1 MDAQNVSK
9 TTRIERDPIYN
20 FEREMK
26 IRGFSDRTIDSYL
39 YYIKDLFNFARK
51 SPIEINSDDIKEYL
65 LGMKRRDL
73 SSSTMNAAI
82 SSIKFYYTKIVK
94 RNFFINKDIA
104 RTKKPKKIPQVF
116 TKEEIRQILG
126 SITNVKHKLMLGLMY
141 SSGLR
146 VSEVVSVKVQ
156 DFEFKDKMLKVR
168 EAKGKK
174 DRMTILS
181 EKVAGVME
189 KYLNLKDKS
198 PLESKILRPQSGAPP
213 LIKEAGD
220 KSERYAFES
229 ERGGKLTERSVQ
241 KVFAESL
248 KKSGIKKHA
257 SCHSLRHSFA
267 THLLEA
273 GYDIRYIQALLGHKR
288 LETTQVYTKV
298 ANNMLKQSSFQ

>member
-9 TTRIERDPIYN
+9 TKRIERDPIYN

-26 IRGFSDRTIDSYL
+26 IRGFSGRTIDSYL

-65 LGMKRRDL
+65 LGMKKRNL

-94 RNFFINKDIA
+94 RNFFISKEIA

-126 SITNVKHKLMLGLMY
+126 SISNVKHKLILGLMY

-146 VSEVVSVKVQ
+146 VSEVVNVKVQ
-156 DFEFKDKMLKVR
+156 DFEFKDKMLRVR

-189 KYLNLKDKS
+189 KYLKNKK
-198 PLESKILRPQSGAPP
+198 LEQ
-213 LIKEAGD
+213 
-220 KSERYAFES
+220 YAFES
-229 ERGGKLTERSVQ
+229 ERGGKLTERTVQ
-241 KVFAESL
+241 KVFTEALE
-248 KKSGIKKHA
+248 KSGIKKSA
-257 SCHSLRHSFA
+257 SCHCLRHSFA

-273 GYDIRYIQALLGHKR
+273 GYDIRYIQVLLGHKR

-298 ANNMLKQSSFQ
+298 AKNMLEQIKSPLD